1 MNRSRRSVLGA
12 IGAGLTLASAGCLDV
27 LDRGEDARPTYDTAA
42 LEGTVESAIET
53 PPQPE
58 PVQPSTEA
66 VAGTADRI
74 DALLADVPDPLT
86 AADVPNGAAR
96 REIERFRD
104 RAARGLED
112 VTDAPTAARALA
124 ESHGPRGSARS
135 AAEAVAAVGSTT
147 ERRSA
152 VEDAH
157 SAARDRLATG
167 ADALTYAGVDPHR
180 TLLTAVRLESLLDR
194 ARTDLDRPTHH
205 HAAPE
210 GHALWVGELA
220 GQVERAVSR
229 LAALDHLSARHR
241 ERAEADGD
249 DAGDDADA
257 GDAGAGDDS
266 PTDYEGR
273 FTEALETARED
284 LRAAEYPTDETSD
297 PRELIETDARPAR
310 ELMLDGVRVV
320 SHLHETLFEE
330 QRRLGRSLATALELD
345 VNRRALDR
353 VRTTIEEGGHR
364 EATPETVRSARES
377 AVAALE
383 ELPVSAADPTVGGDF
398 IAAERSRIASTDDRI
413 HSWIEED
420 RTVRLD
426 REYALYTLSAARLEA
441 FPDAWATFDDRV
453 TNGE

>member
-1 MNRSRRSVLGA
+1 MTRSRRSVLGA
-12 IGAGLTLASAGCLDV
+12 AGAGLAFASAGCLDV
-27 LDRGEDARPTYDTAA
+27 LDRGEDSPPTYDAAA

-58 PVQPSTEA
+58 PVQPSAGA
-66 VAGTADRI
+66 VAAAADRV

-96 REIERFRD
+96 REIERFREQ
-104 RAARGLED
+104 AARGLGD

-124 ESHGPRGSARS
+124 ESHGPRGDARS
-135 AAEAVAAVGSTT
+135 AAAAVAAVGSPT

-152 VEDAH
+152 VEDAR
-157 SAARDRLATG
+157 ADARDRLATG
-167 ADALTYAGVDPHR
+167 ADALTYAGIDPHR
-180 TLLTAVRLESLLDR
+180 TLLTAVRLETLLDR
-194 ARTDLDRPTHH
+194 ARTDLDQPTHH

-210 GHALWVGELA
+210 GHALWVGALA

-229 LAALDHLSARHR
+229 LAALEHLSTRHR
-241 ERAEADGD
+241 ERADAVGADTDGD
-249 DAGDDADA
+249 GGTAADA
-257 GDAGAGDDS
+257 DS

-284 LRAAEYPTDETSD
+284 LRAAEYPTDKTAD
-297 PRELIETDARPAR
+297 PRELIETDAAPAR
-310 ELMLDGVRVV
+310 EIVAEGARVV

-345 VNRRALDR
+345 VNRRTLDR

-398 IAAERSRIASTDDRI
+398 LAAERSRIASTDDRI
-413 HSWIEED
+413 RRWITDD

-426 REYALYTLSAARLEA
+426 AEYALYTLSAARLEA
-441 FPDAWATFDDRV
+441 FPDAWAAFDDRIR
-453 TNGE
+453 G